1 MTSEIITIISVAIT
15 VMLAMIAGTW
25 KISNSINGVKL
36 SFTDQIGRIKSVQ
49 NRQDL
54 KIDTLW
60 EVYGEEAIR
69 EARTHGFTESRSP
82 DHVTEKA
89 IALLTDSMYN
99 TLVISGNHL
108 LEIESNPKEVAF
120 QLFVDNKEVFE
131 KVSEENNIP
140 LKVFV
145 GISRIIIDRCL
156 DSKLG
161 NV

>member
-1 MTSEIITIISVAIT
+1 MTEEIIAITSAAITIILAII
-15 VMLAMIAGTW
+15 VGTW
-25 KISNSINGVKL
+25 KISNSINGVRI
-36 SFTDQIGRIKSVQ
+36 SFADEISRVKSIQ

-60 EVYGEEAIR
+60 EIYGEEAIR

-89 IALLTDSMYN
+89 IALLTNTMYN
-99 TLVISGNHL
+99 TLVNSGDHL

-120 QLFVDNKEVFE
+120 QLFVENKEIFE
-131 KVSEENNIP
+131 KVSRENDIP